1 MKAFYM
7 TNSTPLEDPRGSV
20 QLDSRV
26 YSTMT
31 AFNVMN
37 PNVVSVG
44 PDVSINQIARTLVEN
59 GISAVPVVDESGA
72 PVGMVSEGDLI
83 PRRELQRE
91 ARREWW
97 LDLLAEGEALGPDFL
112 ANLKATPSQ
121 KATDVMTCPVVTVH
135 QDINVV
141 EIARLLAAHRIM
153 RVPVVQDGRVV
164 GIVSRADL
172 LRALAEHPHA
182 EQSASPNEFLASALD
197 SLDAH
202 FLATRHPK
210 ASTTDVQMR
219 DSEPSGDHLEA
230 ADFRGAVA
238 GFEQQERQKQLEH
251 TRAAAERLRLKVT
264 ELLAQ
269 HVSDDEWH
277 ALLRKARHAA
287 EQGQKE
293 FLVLRFPS
301 QLCSDGGRCINVS
314 DPNWPATLRGEAT
327 EIYMR
332 WKRDLK
338 PHGFG
343 LAAQILE
350 FPDGIPGDA
359 GLFLIWGT

>member
-1 MKAFYM
+1 MKAFRM

-20 QLDSRV
+20 QSDSRV

-31 AFNVMN
+31 ASNVMN

-59 GISAVPVVDESGA
+59 GISAVPVVDESDA

-91 ARREWW
+91 ARRDWW
-97 LDLLAEGEALGPDFL
+97 LDLLAEGEALSPDFL

-121 KATDVMTCPVVTVH
+121 KATDVMTCPVLTVH
-135 QDINVV
+135 PDTNVA
-141 EIARLLAAHRIM
+141 EIARLLAAHRIK

-172 LRALAEHPHA
+172 LRALAEHPPA
-182 EQSASPNEFLASALD
+182 QQSAPQNFLASAVD
-197 SLDAH
+197 SLDAL

-210 ASTTDVQMR
+210 ASTTDVQMG

-230 ADFRGAVA
+230 ADFRRAVA

-251 TRAAAERLRLKVT
+251 TRAATARLRLKVT
-264 ELLAQ
+264 ELLAR

-277 ALLRKARHAA
+277 NLLRKARDAA
-287 EQGQKE
+287 EHGRKE

-301 QLCSDGGRCINVS
+301 QLCSDGGRCINAF
-314 DPNWPATLRGEAT
+314 DPNWPATLRGEAS

-343 LAAQILE
+343 VAAQILE

>member
-1 MKAFYM
+1 MKAFSM
-7 TNSTPLEDPRGSV
+7 TASTSLEDPRGSV
-20 QLDSRV
+20 QPDSSI
-26 YSTMT
+26 YSTMN

-91 ARREWW
+91 ARRDWW
-97 LDLLAEGEALGPDFL
+97 LDLLAEGEALSPDFL
-112 ANLKATPSQ
+112 ASLKARNQ

-135 QDINVV
+135 PDTNVT
-141 EIARLLAAHRIM
+141 EIAQLLATHRIK

-172 LRALAEHPHA
+172 LRAFAEHPDA
-182 EQSASPNEFLASALD
+182 QQSASPKGFLASAVD

-210 ASTTDVQMR
+210 ASTTAVQMR

-230 ADFRGAVA
+230 ADFRRAVA

-277 ALLRKARHAA
+277 ALLRKARDAA
-287 EQGQKE
+287 KHGQKE

-314 DPNWPATLRGEAT
+314 DPNWPTTLRGEAT

>member
-1 MKAFYM
+1 MKAFHM

-20 QLDSRV
+20 QSDSRV

-31 AFNVMN
+31 AINVMN

-59 GISAVPVVDESGA
+59 GISAVPVVDGSGA

-83 PRRELQRE
+83 PRREVERE
-91 ARREWW
+91 ARRDWW
-97 LDLLAEGEALGPDFL
+97 LDLLAEGEALNPDFL
-112 ANLKATPSQ
+112 ASLKARNQ

-135 QDINVV
+135 PDTNVT
-141 EIARLLAAHRIM
+141 EIAQLLAAHRIK
-153 RVPVVQDGRVV
+153 RLPVVQDGRVV

-172 LRALAEHPHA
+172 LRALAEHPDA
-182 EQSASPNEFLASALD
+182 QQSASPKGFLASAVD

-210 ASTTDVQMR
+210 ASTTAVQMR

-230 ADFRGAVA
+230 ADFRRAVA

-277 ALLRKARHAA
+277 ALLRKARDAA
-287 EQGQKE
+287 KHGRKE

-314 DPNWPATLRGEAT
+314 DPNWPTTLRGEAT